1 MSPNKNYLIYIL
13 DDENEILDLLEDE
26 FRTLGYKIQ
35 GFNNLEKF
43 YHALEEEVPHAV
55 ITDLVF
61 DKERG
66 SDVVIFLNHQY
77 PDIDVFVISGF
88 LTPENQLKLQNS
100 FIKNITAKPFPVETY
115 AKNFH
120 KFLSGAK

>member
-1 MSPNKNYLIYIL
+1 KNYLIYIL
-13 DDENEILDLLEDE
+13 DDENEILDLLEEE
-26 FRTLGYKIQ
+26 FRNLGYKIE

-43 YHALEEEVPHAV
+43 HQALDAEVPHAV

-66 SDVVIFLNHQY
+66 SDVVVFLNHEY

-88 LTPENQLKLQNS
+88 LTQENQLKLQNS
-100 FIKNITAKPFPVETY
+100 FIKNITPKPFEIEAY

-120 KFLSGAK
+120 KFLSNSE